1 MELQTDDKSEAQKSS
16 INETTNDCNDLTAK
30 DTSSG
35 TKRSH
40 DG

>member
-1 MELQTDDKSEAQKSS
+1 MELQTDDKSEAQTSLT
-16 INETTNDCNDLTAK
+16 NETIKNCNDLIADK
-30 DTSSG
+30 TSSG